1 MTGKEAMTVRNNTI
15 RVKRFSLLFSVVLMC
30 AFLLPVFSIYARA
43 DEFGFEYTN
52 PDTGYVVYIAD
63 EEDLLTDSEETQLIE
78 AMKPVTEYGNAGFVS
93 CENNSVSTK
102 QYAEQRYAS
111 VFGSESGTLLLID
124 MGMREF
130 YIRNNG
136 AVSKIIT
143 TAYSNTISD
152 NIYKYASDRYYY
164 KFAATCFLQ
173 ELELLRGGKI
183 AQPMRYISAALLA
196 LILGLLFNYLI
207 LRAVTVPRTAGNHEI
222 IDAAQVDFILRNPAS
237 RHTNTTKV
245 YSPIRSS
252 GGGSG
257 GRSGGGGFSGG
268 GGSGGGHR
276 F

>member
-1 MTGKEAMTVRNNTI
+1 MTEKEVMTVRN
-15 RVKRFSLLFSVVLMC
+15 KRLIPFLLVLVIC
-30 AFLLPVFSIYARA
+30 AVFLPVFAIPARA
-43 DEFGFEYTN
+43 DEFGFVYTN
-52 PDTGYVVYIAD
+52 PDTGYVIYIAD
-63 EEDLLTDSEETQLIE
+63 EENLLTDSEETQLVE
-78 AMKPVTEYGNAGFVS
+78 NMKPITEYGNAGFVS

-102 QYAEQRYAS
+102 QYAEQRYSS

-136 AVSKIIT
+136 AISKIIT

-164 KFAATCFLQ
+164 KFASLCFMQ
-173 ELELLRGGKI
+173 ETELLRGGKI

-196 LILGLLFNYLI
+196 LILGLLLNYLI
-207 LRAVTVPRTAGNHEI
+207 LRAVTLPRTAGNHEI
-222 IDAAQVDFILRNPAS
+222 IDAAQVDFILRNPSS

-245 YSPIRSS
+245 YSPVRSS
-252 GGGSG
+252 GGGG

>member
-1 MTGKEAMTVRNNTI
+1 MTGKEVMTVQNKDLKNKKI
-15 RVKRFSLLFSVVLMC
+15 SLFFLTVLVC
-30 AFLLPVFSIYARA
+30 TFLLPLFAIPAHA

-52 PDTGYVVYIAD
+52 PETGYVIYIAD
-63 EEDLLTDSEETQLIE
+63 EEDLLTDSEEAQLIE
-78 AMKPVTEYGNAGFVS
+78 DMKAITEYGNAGFVS
-93 CENNSVSTK
+93 CENNSVSTR

-111 VFGSESGTLLLID
+111 VFGSESGSLLLID

-136 AVSKIIT
+136 EISKIIT

-164 KFAATCFLQ
+164 KFASVCFLQ

-183 AQPMRYISAALLA
+183 AQPMRYISATLLA
-196 LILGLLFNYLI
+196 HILGLLINYLV
-207 LRAVTVPRTAGNHEI
+207 LRAVTVPRTAGNHEV
-222 IDAAQVDFILRNPAS
+222 IDAAQVDFILKNPSS
-237 RHTNTTKV
+237 RLTNTSRV

-252 GGGSG
+252 GGGGG

>member
-1 MTGKEAMTVRNNTI
+1 MTGKEVMIVRN
-15 RVKRFSLLFSVVLMC
+15 KRFCGIVPGIMLCAILLSLF
-30 AFLLPVFSIYARA
+30 ALPAHA

-63 EEDLLTDSEETQLIE
+63 EEDLLTDSEEAQLIE
-78 AMKPVTEYGNAGFVS
+78 VMKPVTEYGNAGFVS

-102 QYAEQRYAS
+102 QFAEQRYSS

-164 KFAATCFLQ
+164 KFASACFLQ

-196 LILGLLFNYLI
+196 LILGLLLNYLI

-222 IDAAQVDFILRNPAS
+222 IDAAQVDFILRNPSS
-237 RHTNTTKV
+237 RHTNTTRV
-245 YSPIRSS
+245 YSPVRSS
-252 GGGSG
+252 GGGGG

>member
-1 MTGKEAMTVRNNTI
+1 MTEKEVMTVRN
-15 RVKRFSLLFSVVLMC
+15 KRLIPFLLVLVIC
-30 AFLLPVFSIYARA
+30 AVFLPVFAIPARA
-43 DEFGFEYTN
+43 DEFGFVYTN
-52 PDTGYVVYIAD
+52 PDTGYVIYIAD
-63 EEDLLTDSEETQLIE
+63 EENLLTDSEETQLVE
-78 AMKPVTEYGNAGFVS
+78 NMKPITQYGNAGFVS

-102 QYAEQRYAS
+102 QYAEQRYSS

-136 AVSKIIT
+136 AISKIIT

-164 KFAATCFLQ
+164 KFASLCFMQ
-173 ELELLRGGKI
+173 ETELLRGGKI

-196 LILGLLFNYLI
+196 LILGLLLNYLI
-207 LRAVTVPRTAGNHEI
+207 LRAVTLPRTAGNHEI
-222 IDAAQVDFILRNPAS
+222 IDAAQVDFILRNPSS

-245 YSPIRSS
+245 DSPVRSS
-252 GGGSG
+252 GGGG

>member
-1 MTGKEAMTVRNNTI
+1 MTGKEVMTVRNKY
-15 RVKRFSLLFSVVLMC
+15 VKNLKISRFLLAVIMCAILLPLFSVP
-30 AFLLPVFSIYARA
+30 AHA

-52 PDTGYVVYIAD
+52 PETGYVIYIAD
-63 EEDLLTDSEETQLIE
+63 EEDLLTDSEEVQLIE
-78 AMKPVTEYGNAGFVS
+78 DMKPITEYGNAGFVS
-93 CENNSVSTK
+93 CENNSVSTR
-102 QYAEQRYAS
+102 QFAEQKYSS

-136 AVSKIIT
+136 SVSRIIT
-143 TAYSNTISD
+143 SAYSNTISD

-164 KFAATCFLQ
+164 KFASVCFIQ

-196 LILGLLFNYLI
+196 LILGLLLNYLI

-222 IDAAQVDFILRNPAS
+222 IDAAQVDFILRNPTS

-252 GGGSG
+252 GGGGG

>member
-1 MTGKEAMTVRNNTI
+1 MTEKEVMTVRN
-15 RVKRFSLLFSVVLMC
+15 KRLIPFLLVLVIC
-30 AFLLPVFSIYARA
+30 AVFLPVFAIPARA
-43 DEFGFEYTN
+43 DEFGFVYTN
-52 PDTGYVVYIAD
+52 PDTGYVIYIAD
-63 EEDLLTDSEETQLIE
+63 EENLLTDSEETQLVE
-78 AMKPVTEYGNAGFVS
+78 NMKPITQYGNAGFVS

-102 QYAEQRYAS
+102 QYAEQRYSS

-136 AVSKIIT
+136 AISKIIT

-164 KFAATCFLQ
+164 KFASLCFMQ
-173 ELELLRGGKI
+173 ETELLRGGKI

-196 LILGLLFNYLI
+196 LILGLLLNYLI
-207 LRAVTVPRTAGNHEI
+207 LRAVTLPRTAGNHEI
-222 IDAAQVDFILRNPAS
+222 IDAAQVDFILRNPSS

-245 YSPIRSS
+245 YSPVRSS
-252 GGGSG
+252 GGGG

-276 F
+276 FFSSHL

>member
-1 MTGKEAMTVRNNTI
+1 MTGKEVMTVRNKY
-15 RVKRFSLLFSVVLMC
+15 VKNVKISRFLLAVIMCAILLPLFSVP
-30 AFLLPVFSIYARA
+30 AHA

-52 PDTGYVVYIAD
+52 PETGYVIYIAD
-63 EEDLLTDSEETQLIE
+63 EEDLLTDSEEVQLIE
-78 AMKPVTEYGNAGFVS
+78 DMKPITEYGNAGFVS
-93 CENNSVSTK
+93 CENNSVSTR
-102 QYAEQRYAS
+102 QYAEQRYSS

-136 AVSKIIT
+136 SVSRIIT
-143 TAYSNTISD
+143 SAYSNTISD

-164 KFAATCFLQ
+164 KFASVCFMQ

-222 IDAAQVDFILRNPAS
+222 IDAAQVDFILRNPTS

-252 GGGSG
+252 GGGGG

>member
-1 MTGKEAMTVRNNTI
+1 MTVRN
-15 RVKRFSLLFSVVLMC
+15 KRFGSIVPGIMLCAILLSLF
-30 AFLLPVFSIYARA
+30 ALPAHA

-63 EEDLLTDSEETQLIE
+63 EEDLLTDSEEAQLIE
-78 AMKPVTEYGNAGFVS
+78 VMKPVTEYGNAGFVS

-102 QYAEQRYAS
+102 QFAEQRYSS

-196 LILGLLFNYLI
+196 LILGLLLNYLI

-222 IDAAQVDFILRNPAS
+222 IDAAQVDFILRNPSS

-245 YSPIRSS
+245 YSPVRSS
-252 GGGSG
+252 GGGGG

>member
-1 MTGKEAMTVRNNTI
+1 MTGKEVMTVRNKY
-15 RVKRFSLLFSVVLMC
+15 VKNVKISRFLLAVIMCAILLPLFSVP
-30 AFLLPVFSIYARA
+30 AHA

-52 PDTGYVVYIAD
+52 PETGYVIYIAD
-63 EEDLLTDSEETQLIE
+63 EEDLLTDSEEVQLIE
-78 AMKPVTEYGNAGFVS
+78 DMKPITEYGNAGFVS
-93 CENNSVSTK
+93 CENNSVSTR
-102 QYAEQRYAS
+102 QYAEQRYSS

-136 AVSKIIT
+136 AISKVIT

-164 KFAATCFLQ
+164 KFASVCFLQ

-196 LILGLLFNYLI
+196 LILGLLLNYLI

-222 IDAAQVDFILRNPAS
+222 IDAAQVDFILRNPSS

-245 YSPIRSS
+245 YSPVRSS
-252 GGGSG
+252 GGGGG

>member
-1 MTGKEAMTVRNNTI
+1 MTEKEVMTVRN
-15 RVKRFSLLFSVVLMC
+15 KRLIPFLLVLVIC
-30 AFLLPVFSIYARA
+30 AVFLPVFAIPARA
-43 DEFGFEYTN
+43 DEFGFVYTN
-52 PDTGYVVYIAD
+52 PDTGYVIYIAD
-63 EEDLLTDSEETQLIE
+63 EENLLTDSEETQLVE
-78 AMKPVTEYGNAGFVS
+78 NMKPITQYGNAGFVS

-102 QYAEQRYAS
+102 QYAEQRYSS

-136 AVSKIIT
+136 AISKIIT

-164 KFAATCFLQ
+164 KFASLCFMQ
-173 ELELLRGGKI
+173 ETELLRGGKI

-196 LILGLLFNYLI
+196 LILGLLLNYLI
-207 LRAVTVPRTAGNHEI
+207 LRAVTLPRTAGNHEI
-222 IDAAQVDFILRNPAS
+222 IDAAQVDFILRNPSS

-245 YSPIRSS
+245 YSPVRSS
-252 GGGSG
+252 GGGG

-268 GGSGGGHR
+268 CGSGGGHR
-276 F
+276 FFSSHL

>member
-1 MTGKEAMTVRNNTI
+1 MTGKEVMTVRNKY
-15 RVKRFSLLFSVVLMC
+15 VKNVKISRFLLAVIMCAILLPLFSVP
-30 AFLLPVFSIYARA
+30 AHA

-52 PDTGYVVYIAD
+52 PETGYVIYIAD
-63 EEDLLTDSEETQLIE
+63 EEDLLTDSEEVQLIE
-78 AMKPVTEYGNAGFVS
+78 DMKPITEYGNAGFVS
-93 CENNSVSTK
+93 CENNSVSTR
-102 QYAEQRYAS
+102 QYAEQRYSS

-136 AVSKIIT
+136 SVSRIIT
-143 TAYSNTISD
+143 SAYSNTISD

-164 KFAATCFLQ
+164 KFASVCFMQ

-183 AQPMRYISAALLA
+183 AQPMRFISAALLA
-196 LILGLLFNYLI
+196 LILGLLLNYLI

-222 IDAAQVDFILRNPAS
+222 IDAAQVDFILRNPTS

-252 GGGSG
+252 GGGGG

>member
-1 MTGKEAMTVRNNTI
+1 MTGKEAMTVRN
-15 RVKRFSLLFSVVLMC
+15 KRLIPFLLVLVMC
-30 AFLLPVFSIYARA
+30 TVLLPVFAIPARA

-52 PDTGYVVYIAD
+52 PETGYVIYIAD
-63 EEDLLTDSEETQLIE
+63 EEDLLTDSEEAQLIE
-78 AMKPVTEYGNAGFVS
+78 NMKPITEYGNAGFVS
-93 CENNSVSTK
+93 CENNSVSTR
-102 QYAEQRYAS
+102 QFAEQRYAS

-136 AVSKIIT
+136 AISKVIT

-164 KFAATCFLQ
+164 KFASVCFLQ

-196 LILGLLFNYLI
+196 LILGLLLNYLI

-222 IDAAQVDFILRNPAS
+222 IDAAQVDFILRNPSS

-245 YSPIRSS
+245 YSPVRSS
-252 GGGSG
+252 GGGGG